1 MSSPLISRVRDARR
15 AFTLIELLTVI
26 AIIGILAGITFGVA
40 RGVQERS
47 AIQQARTELA
57 TLSTALENYK
67 RQYGDYPQTGALTTA
82 GVESSPFLGSIAAT
96 SSQAALFNALGGKIG
111 PKLANFANGKVFVEL
126 AKFRLE
132 TADLPILTND
142 TVVAN
147 AFLDPW
153 GRRYIYAYRN
163 AGAPGTWTAPS
174 FALFSVGPDGK
185 VKAGDPTNT
194 GAIDYAHVD
203 NLDNIYSNR

>member
-1 MSSPLISRVRDARR
+1 M
-15 AFTLIELLTVI
+15 IELLTVI
-26 AIIGILAGITFGVA
+26 AIIGILAAITFGVA
-40 RGVQERS
+40 KGVQERS
-47 AIQQARTELA
+47 AIQQARAELG
-57 TLSTALENYK
+57 TLATALENYK
-67 RQYGDYPQTGALTTA
+67 RQYGDYPQTGAVSPA
-82 GVESSPFLGSIAAT
+82 GADGGPAIGSITT
-96 SSQAALFNALGGKIG
+96 SYSQAAFFNALGGKYG

-126 AKFRLE
+126 SKFSLE
-132 TADLPILTND
+132 RPDLPVLTND

-163 AGAPGTWTAPS
+163 AGAPGTWAAPS

-185 VKAGDPTNT
+185 VKSGDPTNT